1 MTEAN
6 VLVIDDDD
14 DILLSA
20 KLFLKQHFNQV
31 TTCKSPKEINVL
43 LSHNDI
49 DIILLDMNYQKGAS
63 DG

>member
-1 MTEAN
+1 MIDAN

-31 TTCKSPKEINVL
+31 VT
-43 LSHNDI
+43 
-49 DIILLDMNYQKGAS
+49 
-63 DG
+63 